1 MLKLSKAKRAKG
13 ELRVPSDK
21 SISHRAVIFSALAEG
36 ESYVKEWLS
45 SEDTLA
51 TLNMLIAL
59 GVEVK
64 KDGKNLRIKGR
75 DYSFVEPSYVLDAK
89 TLELL
94 QGLCLESFPHS
105 PFLV

>member
-64 KDGKNLRIKGR
+64 KDGKSSKDLTH
-75 DYSFVEPSYVLDAK
+75 PSGANRQVPYR
-89 TLELL
+89 LE
-94 QGLCLESFPHS
+94 G
-105 PFLV
+105 V